1 MIMNSIAMKNL
12 FRKKID
18 FIKSHPKLDLLLLA
32 IGLAIFATITL
43 INAPRASIWF
53 DEAFSS
59 YISQFS
65 FAQIAHY
72 TALDVHPPL
81 YYWVLKLW
89 QMLFGTSALALR
101 SLSIFFGGAT
111 IVVAYAFARRQF
123 GRLVAAVTL
132 LFLILSP
139 MFIRYSDEGRM
150 YTLAALIALGATYLL
165 VKATETNR
173 RRTWVLYGILVGL
186 GMWTHYLIAFIWI
199 SHWVWR
205 AIITRQSTTKWKTFW
220 PKFFTKN
227 WVVAHVVA
235 IAVFLPWVPA
245 MLYQLGVIQV
255 AGFWI
260 GPVGPDSFSNYFTN
274 LFFYLEHG
282 QVQSWLAV
290 VMLGVLLLLAVLAV
304 KIYRSFNKTEKQ
316 KYLLVVVLS
325 FAPVIIM
332 FLSSLPPLRSDFV
345 ERYALVGMIAFTL
358 FAAVTLIVGTRKWR
372 PILRLVPIAAIVG
385 MMIFGITNV
394 YLYGNYNKNSN
405 THVLTHELIEAVDAK
420 AAPGE
425 PIVASSPWL
434 FYEAVFYST
443 SDHPVY
449 FIDAQTQYIFG
460 SLEMLKDNDMHKIKD
475 LTQFTKEHPRI
486 WYIGGTPQEVT
497 SPVSS
502 WKKID
507 SVTTTS
513 WINGSTDYR
522 GVEFQTN

>member
-1 MIMNSIAMKNL
+1 MSSIAMKNL

-18 FIKSHPKLDLLLLA
+18 FIKSHPKLDILFLLIAL
-32 IGLAIFATITL
+32 GIFATITL

-89 QMLFGTSALALR
+89 EMLFGTSALALR

-132 LFLILSP
+132 LFLTLSP

-205 AIITRQSTTKWKTFW
+205 AIITRQSTIKWKTFW

-227 WVVAHVVA
+227 WVIAHVVA

-274 LFFYLEHG
+274 LFLYLDHG
-282 QVQSWLAV
+282 QVFGWLAV
-290 VMLGVLLLLAVLAV
+290 VMLSILLLLAVLAV
-304 KIYRSFNKTEKQ
+304 KVYRSFNKAEKQ

-332 FLSSLPPLRSDFV
+332 FLSSLPPLRPDFV

-358 FAAVTLIVGTRKWR
+358 FAAVTILVGSRKWH
-372 PILRLVPIAAIVG
+372 PILRALPIVAIAG
-385 MMIFGITNV
+385 MMIYGVTNV
-394 YLYGNYNKNSN
+394 YLYGNYNKNSD
-405 THVLTHELIEAVDAK
+405 THILTHEVIEGIDAK
-420 AAPGE
+420 AKPGE
-425 PIVASSPWL
+425 PIIANTPWI
-434 FYEAVFYST
+434 FYEAVFYTT

-449 FIDAQTQYIFG
+449 FIDSQTQYIYG
-460 SLEMLKDNDMHKIKD
+460 SLEMLRTNDQHKIKD
-475 LTQFTKEHPRI
+475 LTAFTKEHPTV
-486 WYIGGTPQEVT
+486 WYIGNSSQDLVP
-497 SPVSS
+497 PVSS
-502 WKKID
+502 WKEVD
-507 SVTTTS
+507 SVTTKS
-513 WINGSTDYR
+513 PINGSTNYR
-522 GVEFQTN
+522 AAEFKTN